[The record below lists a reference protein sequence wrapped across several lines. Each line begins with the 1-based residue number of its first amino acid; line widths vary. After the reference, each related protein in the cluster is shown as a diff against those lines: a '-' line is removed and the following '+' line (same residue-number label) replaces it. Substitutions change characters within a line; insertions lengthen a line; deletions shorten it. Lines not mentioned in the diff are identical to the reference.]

1 MTYIR
6 PRAFAEWS
14 RFISQWKM
22 ACQKQ
27 YITRPEQAYHDGGID
42 IGKRNNLCIFH
53 LKPNVFIIM
62 KYRDNTKTYKHIFYQ
77 KRHISAD
84 A

>member
-1 MTYIR
+1 MTYKT
-6 PRAFAEWS
+6 RAFAEWS

-42 IGKRNNLCIFH
+42 IGKRNNLCI
-53 LKPNVFIIM
+53 NVYFL
-62 KYRDNTKTYKHIFYQ
+62 H
-77 KRHISAD
+77 
-84 A
+84 